1 MAEHMAELH
10 TKGRATFAGLVTDGE
25 ARLDRI
31 FQAVPALGELAVGT
45 VYGHLHARRTLDPR
59 MREAV
64 ALAAIIAA
72 GCTDTPLT
80 VHTRTG
86 LAAGLTPA
94 EIGEIVTET
103 AAFAGFPRAV
113 TAAGRLPE
121 LFVGSPI
128 PPDPAPREV
137 LLDLLATRPAA
148 LRDVLTEDVQVLTT
162 GPRVAVALVRDG
174 DGTLT
179 ATIEAQVEG
188 GSIVAVRVLAGG
200 QVVDRGA
207 ADRR

>member
-1 MAEHMAELH
+1 
-10 TKGRATFAGLVTDGE
+10 
-25 ARLDRI
+25 
-31 FQAVPALGELAVGT
+31 

-72 GCTDTPLT
+72 GCTETPLT

-86 LAAGLTPA
+86 LASGLTPA

-121 LFVGSPI
+121 LFAGTRFRPI
-128 PPDPAPREV
+128 R
-137 LLDLLATRPAA
+137 R
-148 LRDVLTEDVQVLTT
+148 
-162 GPRVAVALVRDG
+162 RVRSCSICLPLCRNRC
-174 DGTLT
+174 GTC
-179 ATIEAQVEG
+179 
-188 GSIVAVRVLAGG
+188 
-200 QVVDRGA
+200 
-207 ADRR
+207 

>member
-1 MAEHMAELH
+1 MAMSELNEQ
-10 TKGRATFAGLVTDGE
+10 GRATFAGLVADGE

-31 FQAVPALGELAVGT
+31 FQAVPALSELAVGT
-45 VYGHLHARRTLDPR
+45 VYGHLHGRRPLDPR
-59 MREAV
+59 TREAV

-121 LFVGSPI
+121 LSAEAGSPA
-128 PPDPAPREV
+128 PPDPAPREL
-137 LLDLLATRPAA
+137 LLDLLAAEPGDTAVGRLVSGGDTA
-148 LRDVLTEDVQVLTT
+148 QVLTT
-162 GPRVAVALVRDG
+162 GAGVAVALVLR
-174 DGTLT
+174 
-179 ATIEAQVEG
+179 
-188 GSIVAVRVLAGG
+188 RCRRAGRHRPG
-200 QVVDRGA
+200 QV
-207 ADRR
+207 RRAVAGRVGRRHRVRS